1 MLTSKITLSIVASLT
16 AALDLTNPEAD
27 VTKSYVANYAN
38 GTGANQ
44 AQEIFTDSRA
54 IGSSSTDNLDL
65 SGLLTDALGVTIAL
79 TGVKEL
85 IIVNTGTTQLR
96 IGKKV
101 TNGFAGPFDQT
112 AGALGVIVEAGG
124 VLRLS
129 NPSAAGWAVVA
140 ATADQLSVE
149 NLTASAGAY
158 DVIIIGK

>member
-1 MLTSKITLSIVASLT
+1 MLTSKITLSIVAALSST
-16 AALDLTNPEAD
+16 LDLTSPEAD
-27 VTKSYVANYAN
+27 VTKSYVVN
-38 GTGANQ
+38 
-44 AQEIFTDSRA
+44 SRTA
-54 IGSSSTDNLDL
+54 PAPTRRRRFSPTAARSAAASTDNLDL
-65 SGLLTDALGVTIAL
+65 SGTLVDALGATVAL

-96 IGKKV
+96 IGKKI
-101 TNGFAGPFDQT
+101 TNGFAGPVRSDGGLARQ
-112 AGALGVIVEAGG
+112 IVEAGG

-129 NPSAAGWAVVA
+129 NPSAAGWTVTA